1 MVRPGMGTEGRE
13 LASGG
18 RRRLPTRCSGRHSQP
33 PLWTRSARR
42 SPGSDICGP
51 ARLVEGVVPQMPR
64 GALPDSAAR
73 CCPRGHRLLATLGRR
88 RRCRI
93 ATYFLRRRGDARRAP
108 PSRQLHPPRF
118 ERWQYRRNCS
128 SPRRRHR
135 RRRPTMPTLGRFP
148 PSLDP
153 MTSARSRHHCFR
165 LFFSLQASEEERRCS
180 TITSC
185 SRCERDIAMAL
196 SSPPSV
202 GGGHSLE
209 PRRRRRCRRCSGRSG
224 RARPPPPPLPVAWI
238 WSTSSERSAEF
249 VLWNV

>member
-1 MVRPGMGTEGRE
+1 MRRISRIPIMSKASPSGVASARKRDPIGRARPAADR
-13 LASGG
+13 G
-18 RRRLPTRCSGRHSQP
+18 RRGRNDAGPPSTWRARTLPR
-33 PLWTRSARR
+33 
-42 SPGSDICGP
+42 
-51 ARLVEGVVPQMPR
+51 
-64 GALPDSAAR
+64 
-73 CCPRGHRLLATLGRR
+73 RR